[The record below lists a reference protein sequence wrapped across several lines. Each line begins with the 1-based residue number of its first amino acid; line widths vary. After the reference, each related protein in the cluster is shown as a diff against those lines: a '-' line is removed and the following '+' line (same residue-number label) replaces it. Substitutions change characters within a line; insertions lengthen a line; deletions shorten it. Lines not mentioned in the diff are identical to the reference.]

1 MKWVIRSGDNSHDV
15 EVHRR
20 RGGFEVF
27 IDGISHSVDFLRL
40 DASRA
45 SLRFTDDG
53 RSFSIAHERPAKKT
67 WRIGVGVREFLLDVL
82 TPLEAI
88 EKEASSNTK
97 GPSKIEAPIPG
108 KVVKINVSPG
118 ETVEPGQALVILEA
132 MKMENDLIAEQGGIV
147 SSIHIDEGMVVET
160 GQLLVELE

>member
-1 MKWVIRSGDNSHDV
+1 MKWVIRSGEDSHNV

-20 RGGFEVF
+20 RGGFEVE
-27 IDGISHSVDFLRL
+27 IDGESHSVDFTRL
-40 DASRA
+40 DSSRA
-45 SLRFTDDG
+45 SLRFSDDG
-53 RSFSIAHERPAKKT
+53 RSFSIAHERGPKKT
-67 WRIGVGVREFLLDVL
+67 WRVGVGVREFLLDAL

-88 EKEASSNTK
+88 ESEAAADVE
-97 GPSKIEAPIPG
+97 GPSQIEAPIPG

-118 ETVEPGQALVILEA
+118 ETVEPGQALVSLGA

-147 SSIHIDEGMVVET
+147 AAIHVDEGMIVET